1 VRRTLIAALVLTLPL
16 SACSLLGDDGPTA
29 EDATQQLVDALST
42 DRLAGVSFGGVADP
56 QKWWDDATDGLGRA
70 ADLTVFVQEVGEEGD
85 DAASARL
92 GFQWDLPQGPVWSY
106 DVTARLTRADDVW
119 TVAAEPSMIAPD
131 LREGERLTAS
141 RQWAPRADI
150 LGAGD
155 EPIVTERPVLR
166 IGIDKT
172 TVAGTPAQAASA
184 RALARLMDVDAPSYV
199 ERVKAAGA
207 KAFVEAIVL
216 RASDTTSAIRNG
228 IHAIPGAVLIDDS
241 LPLAPTREFARPILG
256 SVGAVTA
263 EIIEQS
269 DGVYQ
274 AGDDAGL
281 SGLQARYDERL
292 RGSIGAL
299 VSAVSEDGERRTL
312 WDAKPESGEP
322 LHTTLDLRLQTEAER
337 LLVDVGPA
345 SALVAIRPSTGEV
358 LAAASGPG
366 GDGLSTA
373 TVGQFAPGSTMKV
386 VSSLAL
392 LRAGLT
398 PTSPMSCPATT
409 VVDGKSFKNY
419 SDYPSAQL
427 GSIDLA
433 GAIANSCNTAFIGR
447 RGKVSQQA
455 LAGAAASLG
464 LGVDHDLG
472 YPVFLGS
479 VPSKA
484 ASETEHAASMIGQG
498 KVLASPVAMAGVA
511 ASVASGHIVL
521 PVLVSD
527 AERVTAD
534 PATPLT
540 NAEAARLRSLLRGVV
555 RSGSGAFLGDLPGP
569 PVLAKTG
576 TAEFGDQSPPQTHA
590 WMIAVHG
597 DLAVAVFVDVGE
609 SGSRTAGPILEAFLR
624 SVG

>member
-1 VRRTLIAALVLTLPL
+1 MSRTLIAALVLTLPL
-16 SACSLLGDDGPTA
+16 AACSLLGDDGPTA
-29 EDATQQLVDALST
+29 EDATQELADALT
-42 DRLAGVSFGGVADP
+42 AGKLAGVAFEGVADP
-56 QKWWDDATDGLGRA
+56 QKWWDDATDGLGGAKLAVLVRQVS
-70 ADLTVFVQEVGEEGD
+70 DEGD
-85 DAASARL
+85 DAATARL
-92 GFQWDLPQGPVWSY
+92 GYKWDLPQGPVWSY
-106 DVTARLTRADDVW
+106 DVTARLTKADEVW
-119 TVAAEPSMIAPD
+119 TVAAEPSLIAPD
-131 LREGERLTAS
+131 LQEGEHLTAT

-155 EPIVTERPVLR
+155 QPIVTERPVLR

-172 TVAGTPAQAASA
+172 KVTGAAAQATSA
-184 RALARLMDVDAPSYV
+184 RALARLMDVEVPSYV

-216 RASDTTSAIRNG
+216 RASDLTSVIGDG
-228 IHAIPGAVLIDDS
+228 IHAIPAAVLIDDT

-256 SVGAVTA
+256 AVGAVTA
-263 EIIEQS
+263 EIVEQS

-281 SGLQARYDERL
+281 SGLEARYDQRL

-299 VSAVSEDGERRTL
+299 VSAVSDDGERRTL
-312 WDAKPESGEP
+312 WDAKAEPGRP
-322 LHTTLDLRLQTEAER
+322 LHTTLDLRLQNEAER
-337 LLVDVGPA
+337 LLADVRPA
-345 SALVAIRPSTGEV
+345 SALVAIRPSTGQV

-366 GDGLSTA
+366 GNGLSTA

-398 PTSPMSCPATT
+398 PASPMSCPATT

-419 SDYPSAQL
+419 SDYPSSQL
-427 GSIDLA
+427 GTIDLA
-433 GAIANSCNTAFIGR
+433 RAVANSCNTAFIGQR
-447 RGKVSQQA
+447 DKVSQQA
-455 LAGAAASLG
+455 LADAAASLG

-498 KVLASPVAMAGVA
+498 KVLASPVAMATVA
-511 ASVASGHIVL
+511 ASVASGHTVV

-527 AERVTAD
+527 AAKVTAE
-534 PATPLT
+534 PSTPLT
-540 NAEAARLRSLLRGVV
+540 KAEAAGLRGLMRGVV
-555 RSGSGAFLGDLPGP
+555 TSGSGAFLRDLPGG

-624 SVG
+624 AAER